1 MERLRDA
8 VLRVKDG
15 EWLCRAPVVLTWSN
29 RQSLQS
35 LQLVPGTTYVAGVR
49 YQGVDVATML
59 DDWVATG
66 TVPSDIR
73 IRVS

>member
-29 RQSLQS
+29 RQSLE
-35 LQLVPGTTYVAGVR
+35 LMPGTTYVAGVR

-59 DDWVATG
+59 DDWLATG